1 MDLDSPASS
10 SISSNFRMSAS
21 HDARK
26 SAGLSLA
33 DIARQIGRDRIHA
46 LNLIKRFDL
55 PSFTGNHFPPSYLPF
70 LRNLVFLRLAQVSEE
85 RLLELWGIE
94 RKLMTLLH
102 ADTLGSPT
110 WMLDGHAGKG
120 GDSRR
125 LFLGRHDL
133 GTDLFA
139 QSLQPGLD
147 FSSPDAEL
155 FAARDM
161 GEDVPRVLRAYL
173 DLLAPLRR
181 SIADQA
187 PILQA
192 AARWAGPS
200 PRDG

>member
-33 DIARQIGRDRIHA
+33 DIAHQIGRDRIHA

-110 WMLDGHAGKG
+110 WMLDGHLHQG
-120 GDSRR
+120 GDERR
-125 LFLGRHDL
+125 LLLSRFDL
-133 GTDLFA
+133 GADLDMT
-139 QSLQPGLD
+139 SLQPDLN
-147 FSSPDAEL
+147 FAAPSAEL
-155 FAARDM
+155 FASRDM
-161 GEDVPRVLRAYL
+161 GEDVLRVLTRYL
-173 DLLAPLRR
+173 QLLGPIRSALRE
-181 SIADQA
+181 QA
-187 PILQA
+187 PILQS
-192 AARWAGPS
+192 AARWARNAS
-200 PRDG
+200 Q